1 MASQS
6 PIPAFYFVS
15 KISSLSHIIIFSC
28 LFLTISYCDVDLRW
42 CLCCCSIMMFVKNI
56 VIVSILCCFLCLS
69 MVFYLWINAVG
80 SLNVVV
86 SWIESCWTLVFEP
99 VHIANFFVVDFT
111 SQLHTIIMVYLT
123 IFMPIHLFPNLSLV
137 PMDLYA

>member
-1 MASQS
+1 MVGQS
-6 PIPAFYFVS
+6 PIPTFYFVS
-15 KISSLSHIIIFSC
+15 KISSLSRIIIFSC

-42 CLCCCSIMMFVKNI
+42 CLCYSIMMFVKNS
-56 VIVSILCCFLCLS
+56 VIVLIFCCFLCLS
-69 MVFYLWINAVG
+69 MVFYLRINDVG

-123 IFMPIHLFPNLSLV
+123 IFRPIHLSPNLSLT